1 MFTIS
6 AQNHP
11 QLLNGNKTMRS
22 YLYLVICL
30 LGLSLAS
37 CTATS
42 QTIGPMEE
50 VAGKAY
56 YMHTVEKGQTLYAIS
71 KLYKCDINEVVAAN
85 PGSDTS
91 IKDGQILKI
100 PADKSKINDNKVIS
114 QGNESFL
121 SHTVE
126 KKETLYSISKK
137 YDVDIN
143 LIIAANP
150 GCDKGLSKGQELR
163 IPIKKSNKVETPVT
177 QGEFEYPKHTVMAG
191 ETLYGISRS
200 YNVSV
205 DAIKMVNPGLGDALK
220 EGQVILIPSRAL
232 PNNHSVEKPIE
243 TPKENKPLPI
253 VGGGKKSEYNISLM
267 LPFYSGVAD
276 SLLDEKDRMY
286 RDVAINL
293 YRGMQMASDSLKAM
307 GLQADIYVNDVTDA
321 VSTAKRA
328 IDKAD
333 TKNADI
339 IFGPV
344 FKEAI
349 ATVKTF
355 SETTGSHIVIPVP
368 QSNKTLLSCQNI
380 SKACPSDASQWEFM
394 GRYVAQ
400 HHAFDNVIL
409 INSIDVEDIKQVQ
422 VYSDAYL
429 STKGDS
435 ARVVKNTSGSISAL
449 SGLLSKTKKNII
461 VMPTN
466 DKKLINAMFDL
477 IKSSDAIVYGYDEW
491 ETMEGISADNR
502 NKYKIHFPKAIFLDY
517 AAHSDQQ
524 WIETYRKKFKSEP
537 TDFSVLGYDMMMYY
551 GQGLM
556 QFGRDFPNHF
566 SEIKAKGM
574 VATGF
579 DFIKTGDE
587 SGFENRFC
595 IVLKTEDFAII
606 PEN

>member
-1 MFTIS
+1 
-6 AQNHP
+6 
-11 QLLNGNKTMRS
+11 MRS
-22 YLYLVICL
+22 YLFLFVCL

-50 VAGKAY
+50 LAGRAY
-56 YMHTVEKGQTLYAIS
+56 YMHTVEKGQTLYAIC

-100 PADKSKINDNKVIS
+100 PADKSKINDSKVVS
-114 QGNESFL
+114 QNNEAFL

-126 KKETLYSISKK
+126 KRETLYAISKK

-163 IPIKKSNKVETPVT
+163 IPIKKSTAVETTTKP
-177 QGEFEYPKHTVMAG
+177 GDFEYPKHTVIAG
-191 ETLYGISRS
+191 ETLYAISRS

-205 DAIKMVNPGLGDALK
+205 DAIKMVNPGLGDSLK

-232 PNNHSVEKPIE
+232 PNNHSVEKPNE

-253 VGGGKKSEYNISLM
+253 VGGGKKPEYNISLM

-286 RDVAINL
+286 RDVAMNL
-293 YRGMQMASDSLKAM
+293 YRGMQMAADSLKAM
-307 GLQADIYVNDVTDA
+307 GFNADIYVNDVTDA
-321 VSTAKRA
+321 ASSAKRA
-328 IDKAD
+328 LNKSE
-333 TKNADI
+333 TKKADI

-344 FKEAI
+344 YKEAI
-349 ATVKTF
+349 ASVKTF
-355 SETTGSHIVIPVP
+355 SETSGSHIVIPVP

-380 SKACPSDASQWEFM
+380 SKACPSDASQWEYM

-400 HHAFDNVIL
+400 RHANDNVIL
-409 INSIDVEDIKQVQ
+409 INSIDVDDVKQVQ
-422 VYSDAYL
+422 VFSESYFA
-429 STKGDS
+429 TKGDS
-435 ARVVKNTSGSISAL
+435 VKIVRSSSGSISAL

-466 DKKLINAMFDL
+466 EKKLINSMFDL
-477 IKSSDAIVYGYDEW
+477 IKASDAIVYGYDEW

-502 NKYKIHFPKAIFLDY
+502 NKFKVHFPKAIFLDY
-517 AAHSDQQ
+517 AAQSDQQ
-524 WIETYRKKFKSEP
+524 WIETYRRKFKSEP
-537 TDFSVLGYDMMMYY
+537 TDFSALGYDMMLFY

-556 QFGRDFPNHF
+556 KFGRDFPNHF
-566 SEIKAKGM
+566 SEIQAKGM

-587 SGFENRFC
+587 SGFENRFS

>member
-1 MFTIS
+1 MTS
-6 AQNHP
+6 APNHL
-11 QLLNGNKTMRS
+11 QLLNGNNTMRS
-22 YLYLVICL
+22 YLSLFVCL

-37 CTATS
+37 FTATS

-50 VAGKAY
+50 VDGRAY
-56 YMHTVEKGQTLYAIS
+56 YMHSVEKGQTLYAIC

-91 IKDGQILKI
+91 IKDGQVLKI
-100 PADKSKINDNKVIS
+100 PADKSKINDSKVIN

-126 KKETLYSISKK
+126 KKETLYAISKK

-163 IPIKKSNKVETPVT
+163 IPIKKSTAIETPAK

-232 PNNHSVEKPIE
+232 PINHSVEKPIE
-243 TPKENKPLPI
+243 TPKESKPLPV
-253 VGGGKKSEYNISLM
+253 VGGGKKSEYTISLM

-276 SLLDEKDRMY
+276 SLLDDKDRKY

-307 GLQADIYVNDVTDA
+307 GFIGDVYVNDVTDA
-321 VSTAKRA
+321 ASTAKRA
-328 IDKAD
+328 LDKSE
-333 TKNADI
+333 TKKADI

-344 FKEAI
+344 YKEAI
-349 ATVKTF
+349 ASVKTF
-355 SETTGSHIVIPVP
+355 SETSGSHIVIPVP

-380 SKACPSDASQWEFM
+380 SKACPSDASQWEYM
-394 GRYVAQ
+394 GRYIAQ
-400 HHAFDNVIL
+400 HHANDNVIL
-409 INSIDVEDIKQVQ
+409 INSIDVDDVKQVQ
-422 VYSDAYL
+422 VFSDSYL

-435 ARVVKNTSGSISAL
+435 VKIVRSNSGSISAL

-466 DKKLINAMFDL
+466 EKKLINAMFDL
-477 IKSSDAIVYGYDEW
+477 IKTSDAIVYGYDEW

-502 NKYKIHFPKAIFLDY
+502 NKFKIHFPKAIFLDY
-517 AAHSDQQ
+517 ASQSDQR
-524 WIETYRKKFKSEP
+524 WIETYRRKFKSEP
-537 TDFSVLGYDMMMYY
+537 TDFSALGYDMMLYY

-556 QFGRDFPNHF
+556 KFGRDFPNHF
-566 SEIKAKGM
+566 SEIQAKGM

-587 SGFENRFC
+587 SGFENRFS
-595 IVLKTEDFAII
+595 IILKTEDFAII
-606 PEN
+606 QEN

>member
-1 MFTIS
+1 
-6 AQNHP
+6 
-11 QLLNGNKTMRS
+11 MRS

-30 LGLSLAS
+30 LGLCLAS

-56 YMHTVEKGQTLYAIS
+56 YMHTVEKGQTLYAIC

-126 KKETLYSISKK
+126 KKETLYAISKK

-163 IPIKKSNKVETPVT
+163 IPIKKSTKVETPIT

-205 DAIKMVNPGLGDALK
+205 DAIKMVNPGLGDALQ

-232 PNNHSVEKPIE
+232 PNNHSVEKPVE
-243 TPKENKPLPI
+243 TPKEKKPLPI

-286 RDVAINL
+286 RDVAMNL

-307 GLQADIYVNDVTDA
+307 GFNADIYVNDVTDA
-321 VSTAKRA
+321 ASTAKKA
-328 IDKAD
+328 IDKAE

-400 HHAFDNVIL
+400 KHSMDNVIL
-409 INSIDVEDIKQVQ
+409 INSIDVDDIKQVQ
-422 VYSDAYL
+422 VFSDSYL
-429 STKGDS
+429 ATKGDS
-435 ARVVKNTSGSISAL
+435 VRVVKSTSGSISAL

-461 VMPTN
+461 VMPTS

-477 IKSSDAIVYGYDEW
+477 IKTSDAVVYGYDEW
-491 ETMEGISADNR
+491 ETMDGISADNR

-517 AAHSDQQ
+517 AVHSDQQ
-524 WIETYRKKFKSEP
+524 WVETYRRKFKSEP
-537 TDFSVLGYDMMMYY
+537 TDFSALGYDMMMYY

-556 QFGRDFPNHF
+556 KFGRDFPNHF
-566 SEIKAKGM
+566 SEIQAKGM

-579 DFIKTGDE
+579 DYIKTGDE

>member
-1 MFTIS
+1 MTS
-6 AQNHP
+6 ALNHQ
-11 QLLNGNKTMRS
+11 QLLNGNKIMRS
-22 YLYLVICL
+22 YLFLFVCL

-50 VAGKAY
+50 LAGRAY
-56 YMHTVEKGQTLYAIS
+56 YMHTVEKGQTLYAIC

-100 PADKSKINDNKVIS
+100 PADKSKINDSKVVS
-114 QGNESFL
+114 QNNEAFL

-126 KKETLYSISKK
+126 KKETLYAISKK

-163 IPIKKSNKVETPVT
+163 IPIKKSTAIETPAKLAD
-177 QGEFEYPKHTVMAG
+177 FEYPKHTVMAG

-205 DAIKMVNPGLGDALK
+205 DAIKMVNPGLSDSLK

-232 PNNHSVEKPIE
+232 PNNHSVEKPNE
-243 TPKENKPLPI
+243 TPKESKPLPI

-286 RDVAINL
+286 RDVAMNL
-293 YRGMQMASDSLKAM
+293 YRGMQMAADSLKAM
-307 GLQADIYVNDVTDA
+307 GFNADIYVNDVTDA
-321 VSTAKRA
+321 ASTAKRA
-328 IDKAD
+328 LDKSE
-333 TKNADI
+333 TKKADI

-344 FKEAI
+344 YKEAI
-349 ATVKTF
+349 ASVKTF
-355 SETTGSHIVIPVP
+355 SETSGSHIVIPVP

-380 SKACPSDASQWEFM
+380 SKACPSDASQWEYM
-394 GRYVAQ
+394 GRYIAQ
-400 HHAFDNVIL
+400 RHANDNVIL
-409 INSIDVEDIKQVQ
+409 INSIDVDDVKQVQ
-422 VYSDAYL
+422 VFSDSYL

-435 ARVVKNTSGSISAL
+435 VKIVRNTSGSISAL

-466 DKKLINAMFDL
+466 EKKLINAMFDL
-477 IKSSDAIVYGYDEW
+477 IKTSDAIVYGYDEW

-502 NKYKIHFPKAIFLDY
+502 NKFKIHFPKAIFLDY
-517 AAHSDQQ
+517 ASQSDQQ
-524 WIETYRKKFKSEP
+524 WIETYRRKFKSEP
-537 TDFSVLGYDMMMYY
+537 TDFSALGYDMMLFY

-556 QFGRDFPNHF
+556 KFGRDFPNHF
-566 SEIKAKGM
+566 SEIQAKGM

-587 SGFENRFC
+587 SGFENRFS

>member
-1 MFTIS
+1 
-6 AQNHP
+6 
-11 QLLNGNKTMRS
+11 MRS

-56 YMHTVEKGQTLYAIS
+56 YMHTVEKGQTLYAIC

-126 KKETLYSISKK
+126 KKETLYAISKK

-163 IPIKKSNKVETPVT
+163 IPIKKSNKVETSVT

-200 YNVSV
+200 YSVSV

-276 SLLDEKDRMY
+276 SLLDDKDRMY

-321 VSTAKRA
+321 ASTAKRA
-328 IDKAD
+328 IDKAE

-344 FKEAI
+344 YKEAI

-400 HHAFDNVIL
+400 KHSMDNVIL
-409 INSIDVEDIKQVQ
+409 INSIDVDDIKQVQ
-422 VYSDAYL
+422 VFSDSYL
-429 STKGDS
+429 ATKGDS
-435 ARVVKNTSGSISAL
+435 VRVVKSSSGSISAL

-491 ETMEGISADNR
+491 ETMDGISADNR

-524 WIETYRKKFKSEP
+524 WIETYRRKFKSEP
-537 TDFSVLGYDMMMYY
+537 TDFSALGYDMMMYY

-595 IVLKTEDFAII
+595 VVLKTEDFAII

>member
-1 MFTIS
+1 MTS
-6 AQNHP
+6 ALNHL
-11 QLLNGNKTMRS
+11 QLLNGNKIMRS
-22 YLYLVICL
+22 YLFLFVCL

-50 VAGKAY
+50 VAGRAY
-56 YMHTVEKGQTLYAIS
+56 YMHTVEKGQTLYAIC

-85 PGSDTS
+85 PGSDAS

-100 PADKSKINDNKVIS
+100 PADKSKINDNKVIN

-126 KKETLYSISKK
+126 KKETLYAISKK

-163 IPIKKSNKVETPVT
+163 IPIKKSTAVETTSKPAD
-177 QGEFEYPKHTVMAG
+177 FEYPKHTVIAG
-191 ETLYGISRS
+191 ETLYAISRS

-232 PNNHSVEKPIE
+232 PNNHSVEKPNE
-243 TPKENKPLPI
+243 TPKESKPLPI
-253 VGGGKKSEYNISLM
+253 VGGGKRSEYNISLM

-286 RDVAINL
+286 RDVAMNL
-293 YRGMQMASDSLKAM
+293 YRGMQMAADSLKAM
-307 GLQADIYVNDVTDA
+307 GFNADIYVNDVTDA
-321 VSTAKRA
+321 ASTAKRA
-328 IDKAD
+328 IDKVE

-355 SETTGSHIVIPVP
+355 SETSGSHIVIPVP

-380 SKACPSDASQWEFM
+380 SKACPSDASQWEYM
-394 GRYVAQ
+394 GRYIAQ
-400 HHAFDNVIL
+400 HHANDNVIL
-409 INSIDVEDIKQVQ
+409 INSIDVDDIKQVQ
-422 VYSDAYL
+422 VFSESYL
-429 STKGDS
+429 ATKGDS
-435 ARVVKNTSGSISAL
+435 VKIVRSNSGSISAL

-477 IKSSDAIVYGYDEW
+477 IKTSDAIVYGYDEW

-502 NKYKIHFPKAIFLDY
+502 NKYKIHFPKAIFIDY
-517 AAHSDQQ
+517 AVHSDQQ
-524 WIETYRKKFKSEP
+524 WIEAYRRKFKSEP
-537 TDFSVLGYDMMMYY
+537 TDFSALGYDMMLYY

-556 QFGRDFPNHF
+556 KFGRDFPNHF
-566 SEIKAKGM
+566 SEIQAKGM

-579 DFIKTGDE
+579 DYIKTGDE

-595 IVLKTEDFAII
+595 FVLKTEDFAII
-606 PEN
+606 PER

>member
-1 MFTIS
+1 
-6 AQNHP
+6 
-11 QLLNGNKTMRS
+11 MRS
-22 YLYLVICL
+22 YLFLFVCL

-50 VAGKAY
+50 LAGRAY
-56 YMHTVEKGQTLYAIS
+56 YMHTVEKGQTLYAIC

-100 PADKSKINDNKVIS
+100 PADKSKINDSKVVS
-114 QGNESFL
+114 QNNEAFL

-126 KKETLYSISKK
+126 KKETLYAISKK

-163 IPIKKSNKVETPVT
+163 IPIKKSTAVETTAKP
-177 QGEFEYPKHTVMAG
+177 GDFEYPKHTVIAG
-191 ETLYGISRS
+191 ETLYAISRS

-205 DAIKMVNPGLGDALK
+205 DAIKMVNPGLGDSLK

-232 PNNHSVEKPIE
+232 PNNHSVEKPNE
-243 TPKENKPLPI
+243 TPKESKPLPI
-253 VGGGKKSEYNISLM
+253 VGGGKKPEYNISLM

-286 RDVAINL
+286 RDVAMNL
-293 YRGMQMASDSLKAM
+293 YRGMQMAADSLKAM
-307 GLQADIYVNDVTDA
+307 GFNADIYVNDVTDA
-321 VSTAKRA
+321 ASSAKRA
-328 IDKAD
+328 LDKSE
-333 TKNADI
+333 TKKADI

-344 FKEAI
+344 YKEAI
-349 ATVKTF
+349 ASVKTF
-355 SETTGSHIVIPVP
+355 SETSGSHIVIPVP

-380 SKACPSDASQWEFM
+380 SKACPSDASQWEYM

-400 HHAFDNVIL
+400 RHANDNVIL
-409 INSIDVEDIKQVQ
+409 INSIDVDDVKQVQ
-422 VYSDAYL
+422 VFSESYFA
-429 STKGDS
+429 TKGDS
-435 ARVVKNTSGSISAL
+435 VKTVRSSSGSISAL

-466 DKKLINAMFDL
+466 EKKLINAMFDL
-477 IKSSDAIVYGYDEW
+477 IKASDAIVYGYDEW

-502 NKYKIHFPKAIFLDY
+502 NKFKIHFPKAIFIDY
-517 AAHSDQQ
+517 AAQSDQQ
-524 WIETYRKKFKSEP
+524 WIETYRRKFKSEP
-537 TDFSVLGYDMMMYY
+537 TDFSALGYDMMLFY

-556 QFGRDFPNHF
+556 KFGRDFPNHF
-566 SEIKAKGM
+566 SEIQAKGM

-587 SGFENRFC
+587 SGFENRFS

>member
-1 MFTIS
+1 
-6 AQNHP
+6 
-11 QLLNGNKTMRS
+11 MRS

-56 YMHTVEKGQTLYAIS
+56 YMHTVEKGQTLYAIC
-71 KLYKCDINEVVAAN
+71 KLYKCDINEVVAVN

-524 WIETYRKKFKSEP
+524 WIETYRRKFKSEP
-537 TDFSVLGYDMMMYY
+537 TDFSALGYDMMMYY

>member
-1 MFTIS
+1 
-6 AQNHP
+6 
-11 QLLNGNKTMRS
+11 MRS
-22 YLYLVICL
+22 YLFLFVCL

-50 VAGKAY
+50 LAGRAY
-56 YMHTVEKGQTLYAIS
+56 YMHTVEKGQTLYAIC

-100 PADKSKINDNKVIS
+100 PADKSKINDSKVVS
-114 QGNESFL
+114 QNNEAFL

-126 KKETLYSISKK
+126 KKETLYAISKK

-150 GCDKGLSKGQELR
+150 GCDKGLNKGQELR
-163 IPIKKSNKVETPVT
+163 IPIKKSTAVETTAKP
-177 QGEFEYPKHTVMAG
+177 GDFEYPKHTVISG
-191 ETLYGISRS
+191 ETLYAISRS

-205 DAIKMVNPGLGDALK
+205 DAIKMVNPGLGDSLK

-232 PNNHSVEKPIE
+232 PNNHSVEKPNE

-253 VGGGKKSEYNISLM
+253 VGGGKKPEYNISLM

-286 RDVAINL
+286 RDVAMNL
-293 YRGMQMASDSLKAM
+293 YRGMQMAADSLKAM
-307 GLQADIYVNDVTDA
+307 GFNADIYVNDVTDA
-321 VSTAKRA
+321 ASSAKRA
-328 IDKAD
+328 LDKSE
-333 TKNADI
+333 TKKADI

-344 FKEAI
+344 YKEAI
-349 ATVKTF
+349 ASVKTF
-355 SETTGSHIVIPVP
+355 SETSGSHIVIPVP

-380 SKACPSDASQWEFM
+380 SKACPSDASQWEYM

-400 HHAFDNVIL
+400 RHANDNVIL
-409 INSIDVEDIKQVQ
+409 INSIDVDDVKQVQ
-422 VYSDAYL
+422 VFSESYFA
-429 STKGDS
+429 TKGDS
-435 ARVVKNTSGSISAL
+435 VKIVRSSSGSISAL

-466 DKKLINAMFDL
+466 EKKLINSMFDL
-477 IKSSDAIVYGYDEW
+477 IKASDAIVYGYDEW

-502 NKYKIHFPKAIFLDY
+502 NKFKVHFPKAIFLDY
-517 AAHSDQQ
+517 AAQSDQQ
-524 WIETYRKKFKSEP
+524 WIETYRRKFKSEP
-537 TDFSVLGYDMMMYY
+537 TDFSALGYDMMLFY

-556 QFGRDFPNHF
+556 KFGRDFPNHF
-566 SEIKAKGM
+566 SEIQAKGM

-587 SGFENRFC
+587 SGFENRFS

>member
-1 MFTIS
+1 MTS
-6 AQNHP
+6 AQNHL
-11 QLLNGNKTMRS
+11 QLLNGNNTMRS
-22 YLYLVICL
+22 YLFLFVCS

-37 CTATS
+37 FTATS

-50 VAGKAY
+50 VDGRAY
-56 YMHTVEKGQTLYAIS
+56 YMHSVEKGQTLYAIC

-91 IKDGQILKI
+91 IKDGQVLKI
-100 PADKSKINDNKVIS
+100 PADKSKINDSKVIN

-126 KKETLYSISKK
+126 KKETLYAISKK

-163 IPIKKSNKVETPVT
+163 IPIKKSTAIETPAK
-177 QGEFEYPKHTVMAG
+177 QGEFEYPKHTVVAG

-205 DAIKMVNPGLGDALK
+205 DAIKMVNPGLSDALK

-232 PNNHSVEKPIE
+232 PINHSVEKPTE
-243 TPKENKPLPI
+243 TPKESKPLPI
-253 VGGGKKSEYNISLM
+253 VGGGKKSEYTISLM

-276 SLLDEKDRMY
+276 SLLDDKDRMY

-307 GLQADIYVNDVTDA
+307 GFIGDVYVNDVTDA
-321 VSTAKRA
+321 ASTAKRA
-328 IDKAD
+328 LDKSE
-333 TKNADI
+333 TKKADI

-344 FKEAI
+344 YKEAI
-349 ATVKTF
+349 ASVKTF
-355 SETTGSHIVIPVP
+355 SETSGSHIVIPVP

-380 SKACPSDASQWEFM
+380 SKACPSDASQWEYM
-394 GRYVAQ
+394 GRYIAQ
-400 HHAFDNVIL
+400 HHANDNVIL
-409 INSIDVEDIKQVQ
+409 INSIDVDDVKQVQ
-422 VYSDAYL
+422 VFSDSYL

-435 ARVVKNTSGSISAL
+435 VKIVRSNSGSISAL

-466 DKKLINAMFDL
+466 EKKLINAMFDL
-477 IKSSDAIVYGYDEW
+477 IKTSDAIVYGYDEW

-502 NKYKIHFPKAIFLDY
+502 NKFKIHFPKAIFLDY
-517 AAHSDQQ
+517 ASQSDQR
-524 WIETYRKKFKSEP
+524 WIENYRRKFKSEP
-537 TDFSVLGYDMMMYY
+537 TDFSALGYDMMLYY

-556 QFGRDFPNHF
+556 KFGRDFPNHF
-566 SEIKAKGM
+566 SEIQAKGM

-587 SGFENRFC
+587 SGFENRFS

-606 PEN
+606 QEN